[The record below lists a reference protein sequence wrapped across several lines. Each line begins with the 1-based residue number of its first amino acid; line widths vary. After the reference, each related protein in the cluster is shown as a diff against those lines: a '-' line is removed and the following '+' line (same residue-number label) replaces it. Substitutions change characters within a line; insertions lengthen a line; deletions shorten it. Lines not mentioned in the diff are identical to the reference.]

1 MEPKLSKQLQ
11 DANHYL
17 DAHKIEKLVSE
28 VLNKTVQ
35 SKDDNPLVFM
45 IKCLAELTPAEVLE
59 KNGILIE
66 EFK

>member
-17 DAHKIEKLVSE
+17 EVHKIEKIVSD

-35 SKDDNPLVFM
+35 SKDDSPLVFM
-45 IKCLAELTPAEVLE
+45 IKCLAELTPSEVLD
-59 KNGILIE
+59 KNGISIVST
-66 EFK
+66 